1 MRGDITICNDEQ
13 FGQIASLEDFDF
25 GSTMIYDNGLT
36 AVKPCPMLNRTF
48 SMLDSGDSFASG
60 FLYIENEA
68 DGFKTLGC
76 NFPASPN
83 WGTTLACALSQV
95 DRTSATGWFDVRV
108 SLKSAAGSSVN
119 LVSPAFRI
127 SEFAGIERIS
137 DDTATTDAPAEYFTI
152 DGRRVSAP
160 EPGSIVLCR
169 RAGAVTKLIAR

>member
-1 MRGDITICNDEQ
+1 MTSNFTYE
-13 FGQIASLEDFDF
+13 ALDFE
-25 GSTMIYDNGLT
+25 GT
-36 AVKPCPMLNRTF
+36 P
-48 SMLDSGDSFASG
+48 
-60 FLYIENEA
+60 
-68 DGFKTLGC
+68 
-76 NFPASPN
+76 SPN

-95 DRTSATGWFDVRV
+95 DRTSASGWFDVRV
-108 SLKSAAGSSVN
+108 SLKSATGSSVN

-137 DDTATTDAPAEYFTI
+137 DDTATTDAPAEYFTV